1 MCVEIGN
8 GEHTTY
14 RNIYWLAATYLI
26 REHIYHIGN
35 EFPCQK
41 DVCALRGLLH
51 FFLRL
56 LPAPALM
63 HEHIAYNRITQH
75 YTLLLKYCGHND
87 FSFSFEIH
95 THSQKKK
102 NYSRGIGS
110 PHLQFLR

>member
-8 GEHTTY
+8 GEHTTH

-95 THSQKKK
+95 THSQKRRII
-102 NYSRGIGS
+102 RGALVLLIS
-110 PHLQFLR
+110 NF